1 MFSSSCPYTAVELV
15 HELAEYLV
23 RRYPKDFSVVRHS
36 HRFRTGT
43 VFCDWGWEGAP
54 PIKTVTMLSLGLS
67 YDLPLSVQ
75 DGNRAGERAMEIA
88 GLLVQEDLVIMIEGT
103 DGRYYFQAGAICLPG
118 FWRMQDKIG
127 LPLDDIHILGNVP
140 QYREKLD
147 TSLKRFFR
155 RIPVDKPVI
164 RNNYFIQTNVG
175 DGPNPKD
182 KEELGWC
189 ESTVGPEDEFRH
201 GSHGEDRN
209 KEVSGKVTMEG
220 IFLRTER
227 QTLRRL
233 GRSGGVV
240 FTVRTYLTAVV
251 RLGEEEGV
259 AGRLASALRS
269 WPEDV
274 GRYKGKERGDWWRV
288 VIEYLD
294 QIAANK
300 SEII

>member
-1 MFSSSCPYTAVELV
+1 L
-15 HELAEYLV
+15 
-23 RRYPKDFSVVRHS
+23 
-36 HRFRTGT
+36 
-43 VFCDWGWEGAP
+43 
-54 PIKTVTMLSLGLS
+54 
-67 YDLPLSVQ
+67 
-75 DGNRAGERAMEIA
+75 
-88 GLLVQEDLVIMIEGT
+88 T
-103 DGRYYFQAGAICLPG
+103 D
-118 FWRMQDKIG
+118 
-127 LPLDDIHILGNVP
+127 
-140 QYREKLD
+140 REKLD

-240 FTVRTYLTAVV
+240 FTVRTYMTPVV